1 MALPLLLILH
11 LGRLFPIAVAAG
23 TALARFVADNP
34 KIIGSTLSIEAIS
47 AAIQSYVATEKE
59 KINVV
64 NEIGKENPQLRAD
77 LFKNVFYPD
86 TNIVSNIIPYL
97 VLLLIIYYFLKN
109 ENNCSQSLTQ
119 YKDIRFTYGYFWY
132 CIFCCRTMFYERLVC
147 LCNIFIIRPLYYT
160 YKIFKNQRK

>member
-97 VLLLIIYYFLKN
+97 VLLIIVYYILK
-109 ENNCSQSLTQ
+109 
-119 YKDIRFTYGYFWY
+119 K
-132 CIFCCRTMFYERLVC
+132 
-147 LCNIFIIRPLYYT
+147 
-160 YKIFKNQRK
+160 